1 MGQLIRATMIPL
13 KTVHFS
19 QPGRLVSSDSIEV
32 ERRKAIARHN
42 AMRTNYASTVGAN
55 DYRYIQ
61 QINQAFRSKKT
72 AAPTTDSSQS
82 AALKLTNGQT
92 AQSVSNQTFSPAAAV
107 SSSSSVS
114 TEQSVETAYTYPSA
128 SISGVSE
135 TEAAYT
141 VQRGA
146 FELRVAKGELSYL
159 PPLDMTII
167 VQYPGVEFEYLGDFN
182 YVPARDEESGG
193 AGLNQSI

>member
-61 QINQAFRSKKT
+61 QINQAFRSRKT
-72 AAPTTDSSQS
+72 AAPVTEGSQP
-82 AALKLTNGQT
+82 AALNQTNGQT
-92 AQSVSNQTFSPAAAV
+92 APSVSSQTV
-107 SSSSSVS
+107 SSSSAVS
-114 TEQSVETAYTYPSA
+114 ASSAISTGETAAYAYPSPSA
-128 SISGVSE
+128 SVSGVSE

-193 AGLNQSI
+193 AGMNQSI